1 MSVAK
6 YSLWSSLP
14 EADGSVGGGG
24 CVVAPDDSDDVGLV
38 TTLTFGLFRT
48 PPVDDTDDGLV
59 GGSCCSALFVV
70 GLEE

>member
-1 MSVAK
+1 MAD
-6 YSLWSSLP
+6 
-14 EADGSVGGGG
+14 DGSGGGGG
-24 CVVAPDDSDDVGLV
+24 CVAAPDDSDDVGLV

-48 PPVDDTDDGLV
+48 PPPVDTDGLV